1 MPFKLGI
8 VVLAG
13 SFSFGGPARD
23 EPPKDRWFARDKAYH
38 FVASAAIQS
47 MGHAVLRAN
56 GRSYRDAAWT
66 AGAVTL
72 TVGVGKELWDRHDGR
87 YISWKDLAA
96 DAAGG
101 GTGAVLMRQVA
112 P

>member
-1 MPFKLGI
+1 MPIKFGI

-23 EPPKDRWFARDKAYH
+23 EPTKDRWFAKDKAYH

-47 MGHAVLRAN
+47 AGYSLLRAN
-56 GRSYRDAAWT
+56 GQPYRDAALS
-66 AGAVTL
+66 AGALTL

-87 YISWKDLAA
+87 YFSWKDLAA
-96 DAAGG
+96 DAVGG
-101 GTGAVLMRQVA
+101 GSGAVLMRQVA